1 PARDV
6 RVRAHFPRHG
16 RVAQMDLVAVH
27 ERATELIAEVERA
40 RDERQTKFRPLA
52 FFSAM
57 FSRSF
62 WRLALR
68 SLRTGSSLSDASP
81 EVRVAYER
89 VFGGPPEGDEFG
101 ARAVRSANPPKFVAD
116 SLYLEAPLTP
126 AQIDLLDAVHAR
138 YVADTGL
145 FDRGKHLTG
154 LLGVV
159 ALAGKLVP

>member
-1 PARDV
+1 MRAAGVQRPARAAALWSVRHRGDSTGMDGFGNPARDV

-81 EVRVAYER
+81 EVRIAYER
-89 VFGGPPEGDEFG
+89 VFGGPPE
-101 ARAVRSANPPKFVAD
+101 
-116 SLYLEAPLTP
+116 
-126 AQIDLLDAVHAR
+126 
-138 YVADTGL
+138 
-145 FDRGKHLTG
+145 
-154 LLGVV
+154 
-159 ALAGKLVP
+159 